1 MASSA
6 SGAGGAAGSGVGGKR
21 DREDDPADAEQQRK
35 LMELSVVVG
44 RGYEQNSEE
53 SQYVEELRRAAQGRI
68 NALQRLS
75 HALNQHAGAR
85 LDPREH
91 VTGREIELGLA
102 AQNHLTY
109 SSRHEEA
116 KQNVLDDEHRASVE
130 RAENLRCAACAQ
142 STKELC
148 MLRPCDHLLACKECA
163 EQLKLGTHFGW
174 ANNCPACKVGVT
186 GWVLPIP
193 LTARQ
198 TQNCW
203 EEAVESRLGAAVAR
217 R

>member
-21 DREDDPADAEQQRK
+21 VREVDPADAERQQRK
-35 LMELSVVVG
+35 LMQLAVEVG
-44 RGYEQNSEE
+44 QGYAKNDEA
-53 SQYVEELRRAAQGRI
+53 SQCAEDLLRAEKGKTG
-68 NALQRLS
+68 ALLRWV
-75 HALNQHAGAR
+75 HALNQHTTAR
-85 LDPREH
+85 LDPSTQVTVREM
-91 VTGREIELGLA
+91 ELA
-102 AQNHLTY
+102 AASQNLVTY
-109 SSRHEEA
+109 WRKHEES
-116 KQNVLDDEHRASVE
+116 QQDDDEHRASVQQDQ
-130 RAENLRCAACAQ
+130 NLRCAACAK

-203 EEAVESRLGAAVAR
+203 EEAVENRLGAAVAR